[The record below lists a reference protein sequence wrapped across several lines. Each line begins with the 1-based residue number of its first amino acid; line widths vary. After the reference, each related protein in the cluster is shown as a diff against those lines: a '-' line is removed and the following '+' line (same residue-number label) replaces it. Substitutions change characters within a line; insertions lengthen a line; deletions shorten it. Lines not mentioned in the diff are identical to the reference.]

1 MITVNI
7 DIQDRLINGQVG
19 KVFGFEIVDNIVK
32 RLYITFH
39 NDEVGRKAMSLNCF
53 CFQNGLVPI
62 EKVDAEIPIVKG
74 TLCPTFKRTQFPLAL
89 SWACTIH
96 KV

>member
-53 CFQNGLVPI
+53 CFQNGLVPV
-62 EKVDAEIPIVKG
+62 ENVDAEIPIVKG